1 MATVSLGKIAF
12 AWRGL
17 FDPNFSYAAQDVV
30 HFNGSAYVCTLDDTQ
45 GTLPTDT
52 SAWALFAQG
61 ARDIASG
68 VGELVYHDGDSLLAL
83 VPGEPGQ
90 VLSISPQGLPVWNTP
105 TVRSGTKALAIQDGQ
120 QPFMYRRGAAV
131 MTDGSVRWWGRGEN
145 WMHGTGNQT
154 ADRSYPVS
162 VAFPPGTPAIKYICG
177 AHDYASVAIDSNG
190 QFWVWGQNDYG
201 DVGRGDTADQRVP
214 YNASSNSSNSIYGKT
229 VIAYAPMA
237 SPQNYISHMVLC
249 SDGTVHTC
257 GYNGYGQL
265 GQGDTTN
272 RYNFVQVPM
281 LSNIVQIARG
291 GERYTS
297 CYAVKA
303 DGTFY
308 SWGYNAEGQLGSGD
322 TTQRN
327 IPMTLPY
334 FANNSV
340 AINKVGASRQYA
352 WAIDTDNNLYTWGYN
367 GYGNLGHSGTTNI
380 YTPTQALTNVADC
393 NIRCESYH
401 RTYALRTDGTVW
413 ATGDNSYGCLGVA
426 ADTTDRSGFTQCRI
440 NASTPLTNITKI
452 IQGGTGS
459 YNYAVALD
467 GEGICWS
474 VGYSGNGQLGR
485 GTYDGTNYYFAPVLI
500 HRRRVMDIAPL
511 GTGSEGGVLFLLDD
525 GQVYQT
531 GYAGEAQLPEDD
543 SENISVPMQVIF

>member
-1 MATVSLGKIAF
+1 MATVTLGKIAF

-30 HFNGSAYVCTLDDTQ
+30 HYNGSAYVCSVDDTQ
-45 GTLPTDT
+45 GVLPTVT
-52 SAWALFAQG
+52 AAWDLFAQG

-68 VGELVYHDGDSLLAL
+68 SGELVFHDGSTLAAL
-83 VPGEPGQ
+83 TPGETGQ
-90 VLSISPQGLPVWNTP
+90 VLTISAQGLPEWSIP
-105 TVRSGTKALAIQDGQ
+105 TVRSGTKALAIQDAE

-131 MTDGSVRWWGRGEN
+131 MTDGTVRWWGRGEN

-162 VAFPPGTPAIKYICG
+162 VAFPPNTPAIKYICG
-177 AHDYASVAIDSNG
+177 AHDFASVAIDANG

-214 YNASSNSSNSIYGKT
+214 YNASGNSSNSIYGKS

-265 GQGDTTN
+265 GQGDTTT

-297 CYAVKA
+297 CYALKD
-303 DGTFY
+303 DGTLY

-334 FANNSV
+334 FANNSIV
-340 AINKVGASRQYA
+340 INKAGASRQYA
-352 WAIDTDNNLYTWGYN
+352 WAIDTNNKLYTWGYN
-367 GYGNLGHSGTTNI
+367 GYGNLGHSGTSNN

-393 NIRCESYH
+393 NSRCESYH

-426 ADTTDRSGFTQCRI
+426 ADATDRSSFTQCRI
-440 NASTPLTNITKI
+440 NASTPLANITKI

-467 GEGICWS
+467 EEGICWS

-485 GTYDGTNYYFAPVLI
+485 GTYDGTNYFFAPVLI
-500 HRRRVMDIAPL
+500 HRRRVVDIAPL